1 MKNFEIILKNEKL
14 KQYERITLFIIII
27 NLALFIYLGILS
39 DIKLTRIIAIIAAVL
54 ILGTLSLDF
63 FLTSKKNNAANP
75 YKLTA
80 EFIILFNWLMIGYW
94 MVAICCLLLVTLYYL
109 AKRPLRVTIVK
120 EKITYP
126 SFLNKN
132 IPWSEL
138 NNIML
143 KDGLLTIDFK
153 NNNFIQQAV
162 DETMTAVNEK
172 EFNDFCN
179 HQLKLAAAAI

>member
-1 MKNFEIILKNEKL
+1 MNFEIILKNEKL

-27 NLALFIYLGILS
+27 NLALFIYIGILS
-39 DIKLTRIIAIIAAVL
+39 EIKLTRIIAIITAVL
-54 ILGTLSLDF
+54 IMVTLSLDF
-63 FLTSKKNNAANP
+63 FLTSKKDNAGNF
-75 YKLTA
+75 YKLSA
-80 EFIILFNWLMIGYW
+80 EFIISISWLLIGYW
-94 MVAICCLLLVTLYYL
+94 IVAICCFLLGTLYYL
-109 AKRPLRVTIVK
+109 AKRPLRVSIVK

-162 DETMTAVNEK
+162 DETMAAVNEK

-179 HQLKLAAAAI
+179 HQLKSAAAAI